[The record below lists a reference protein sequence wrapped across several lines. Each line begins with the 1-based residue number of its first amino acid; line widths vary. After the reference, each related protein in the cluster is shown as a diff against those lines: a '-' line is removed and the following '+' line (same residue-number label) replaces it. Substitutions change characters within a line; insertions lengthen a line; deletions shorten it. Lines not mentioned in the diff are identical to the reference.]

1 MRPKGMRDVIAA
13 RDYPIHK
20 QTSRISK
27 RVQGWRDVMAAQ
39 EIAARGI
46 PDTLSQ
52 SVEEIAWLERE
63 AKRLQREER
72 ILEANQQ
79 RIRKRLADI
88 TKRREVL
95 VGLMRAGLGESAD
108 FQAEKSAKPQRSQ
121 ADKRHSA
128 SSATFENM
136 ALEY

>member
-13 RDYPIHK
+13 KDYPAHQ
-20 QTSRISK
+20 QTSRLSK

-39 EIAARGI
+39 EIATRGI

-52 SVEEIAWLERE
+52 SLEEISWLERE
-63 AKRLQREER
+63 AKRLQREAR

-79 RIRKRLADI
+79 RIRKRLTDI
-88 TKRREVL
+88 DKRREVL
-95 VGLMRAGLGESAD
+95 LGLMRTGLGTSVS
-108 FQAEKSAKPQRSQ
+108 QAEQPAKPVSAQ
-121 ADKRHSA
+121 ASKKHGA
-128 SSATFENM
+128 SPANFEEM